1 MLAFVSVVDFVS
13 YLLCMKTLSE
23 TDGSYYSFNLSIEY
37 LVCIVTQLFVLIA
50 VHRLVIICEDC
61 TSSLKLITEIP
72 LPFA

>member
-1 MLAFVSVVDFVS
+1 MLAFVSVVNFIS

-23 TDGSYYSFNLSIEY
+23 TDGSYDSINLSIEY